1 MKMKSRLECS
11 NITIPLSANSVMVVS
26 HHNIAWTQLLFCCH
40 CFYFAASLKISS
52 LKSCQNI
59 FAVQAFNN
67 EEGVLPFRIGPMNVG
82 PNENVLIQAMQWLL
96 RQGGVG
102 KN

>member
-1 MKMKSRLECS
+1 M
-11 NITIPLSANSVMVVS
+11 
-26 HHNIAWTQLLFCCH
+26 
-40 CFYFAASLKISS
+40 
-52 LKSCQNI
+52 
-59 FAVQAFNN
+59 QAFNN

-96 RQGGVG
+96 IQGGVG